1 MFSKLALRNVRRSFR
16 DYGVYLLTLT
26 FGVCLFYTF
35 NSIDGQ
41 GVMVYLAQS
50 QNPMAQLIQTILDI
64 FSVFVAV
71 VLACLILYANT
82 FLIRRRK
89 RELGTYLLLG
99 LSQRQVSGL
108 LVLET
113 LVIGLISL
121 AAGLLFALRAELPDT
136 FVLEQ
141 GQPLAVESM
150 PFLQAAPAVPA
161 GSAAPAGVTAAD
173 KSANVTLTLLGLPV
187 KTVRTV
193 QQQRRTVQLGGTP
206 FGVKMFTD
214 GALVVAFSDIYT
226 VHGSENPAK
235 EAGLRLG
242 DLITQANGIPVRTN
256 EELTDAIAAAA
267 GGSVELRYLRGQNQ
281 MICTLTPV
289 RERGTDAPRAGIWV
303 RDSSAGIGTLTFADT
318 EHGTFAGLGHAVSD
332 SDTGTDLT
340 LLTGE
345 AVSVTITGCRRGSAG
360 SPGELRGE
368 FGGQQ
373 PFGDIKANTSTG
385 VYGVL
390 TNSAQA
396 GENIPV
402 ANLQEVYPGE
412 AEIVTTISGQTAQ
425 RFAVRIER
433 VNMTASDPNRNLLL
447 RITDPE
453 LLRATGGIVQG
464 MSGSPIVQDGCLVGA
479 VTHVLVNDPTRGYG
493 IFAATMLKRADA
505 VQGR

>member
-1 MFSKLALRNVRRSFR
+1 MPTNGLRYLRRVAALLAAG
-16 DYGVYLLTLT
+16 GV
-26 FGVCLFYTF
+26 
-35 NSIDGQ
+35 
-41 GVMVYLAQS
+41 
-50 QNPMAQLIQTILDI
+50 
-64 FSVFVAV
+64 
-71 VLACLILYANT
+71 
-82 FLIRRRK
+82 
-89 RELGTYLLLG
+89 
-99 LSQRQVSGL
+99 
-108 LVLET
+108 
-113 LVIGLISL
+113 L

-256 EELTDAIAAAA
+256 EELTDAIAATA

-281 MICTLTPV
+281 MTCTLTPV

-340 LLTGE
+340 L
-345 AVSVTITGCRRGSAG
+345 
-360 SPGELRGE
+360 
-368 FGGQQ
+368 QQ

-412 AEIVTTISGQTAQ
+412 AEIVATISGQTAQ

-464 MSGSPIVQDGCLVGA
+464 MSGSPIVQDGRLVGA

-493 IFAATMLKRADA
+493 IFAATMLNRADA